1 MKYIISFVLITV
13 LAFPALAQKTPPPP
27 RSIPSVSDLG
37 QVIFKEVEKRAIE
50 EFFGKQAAKA
60 SKDADDDDEKGEG
73 KKKKKK
79 KGKKAKKNK
88 GKSKGKG
95 KGRGQGKNK
104 ELPPGLAKRDSL
116 PPGLQKQLEKNGTLP
131 PGLAKRD
138 LPSEL
143 QSQLPAVPPGLERI
157 IAGDDVVLLEKAT
170 GKILDIIQGVL
181 KGKK

>member
-1 MKYIISFVLITV
+1 MKYIISLVLITV
-13 LAFPALAQKTPPPP
+13 LAVPALAQKTPPPP
-27 RSIPSVSDLG
+27 RSIPSASDLG
-37 QVIFKEVEKRAIE
+37 RVIFKEVEKRAIE

-60 SKDADDDDEKGEG
+60 SKVGDDDEKGEG

-79 KGKKAKKNK
+79 KGKKAKKSK
-88 GKSKGKG
+88 GKGQGKG
-95 KGRGQGKNK
+95 KGRGKG
-104 ELPPGLAKRDSL
+104 LPPGLAKRDSL

-131 PGLAKRD
+131 PGLAKRG
-138 LPSEL
+138 LPPEL
-143 QSQLPAVPPGLERI
+143 ESKLPAVASDLERI

>member
-1 MKYIISFVLITV
+1 MKYIISLVLITV

-37 QVIFKEVEKRAIE
+37 QIIFKEVEKRAIE
-50 EFFGKQAAKA
+50 EFFGKQAAAA
-60 SKDADDDDEKGEG
+60 SKDGDDDEKGEG

-79 KGKKAKKNK
+79 KGKKAKKSK
-88 GKSKGKG
+88 GKS

-104 ELPPGLAKRDSL
+104 GLPPGLAKRDSL

-143 QSQLPAVPPGLERI
+143 ESKLPEVPSGLERI

>member
-27 RSIPSVSDLG
+27 RSIPPVSDLG
-37 QVIFKEVEKRAIE
+37 QIIFKEVEKRAIE

-60 SKDADDDDEKGEG
+60 SKVDDDDDKGDKKSGG

-79 KGKKAKKNK
+79 KGKKAKK
-88 GKSKGKG
+88 SKGKG
-95 KGRGQGKNK
+95 KGQGKNK
-104 ELPPGLAKRDSL
+104 GLPPGLAKRDSL
-116 PPGLQKQLEKNGTLP
+116 PPGLQKQLAKNGTLP
-131 PGLAKRD
+131 PGMAKRG
-138 LPSEL
+138 LPPEL
-143 QSQLPAVPPGLERI
+143 ESQLPAVPPGLERI

-170 GKILDIIQGVL
+170 GKILDLIQGVL